1 MPYAVTHVIFAL
13 VIADVIRDYVVR
25 DKKKFP
31 LHYVLIAGIAG
42 LLPDIDILF
51 DWFSAG
57 EPIHRLLTHTI
68 FLPLYFLLLA
78 LATRKVKSKTLG
90 KHKMKWSGVFYMLA
104 LGTLVHLLLDGFLA
118 GMVYPLAP
126 FSEFAF
132 GLGLASQAI
141 QGVSAN
147 DFLAGVD
154 AIILM
159 AWFVHEEVKHKIS
172 DFI

>member
-57 EPIHRLLTHTI
+57 
-68 FLPLYFLLLA
+68 
-78 LATRKVKSKTLG
+78 
-90 KHKMKWSGVFYMLA
+90 
-104 LGTLVHLLLDGFLA
+104 
-118 GMVYPLAP
+118 
-126 FSEFAF
+126 
-132 GLGLASQAI
+132 
-141 QGVSAN
+141 
-147 DFLAGVD
+147 
-154 AIILM
+154 
-159 AWFVHEEVKHKIS
+159 
-172 DFI
+172 

>member
-13 VIADVIRDYVVR
+13 VIADVIRDYVVK

-31 LHYVLIAGIAG
+31 LHYVLIAGVAG

-51 DWFSAG
+51 DWFSSG

-68 FLPLYFLLLA
+68 FLPLYFLLIA
-78 LATRKVKSKTLG
+78 FAVRKVKSKTLA
-90 KHKMKWSGVFYMLA
+90 KHKMRWSGVFYMLA
-104 LGTLVHLLLDGFLA
+104 LGTLVHFLLDGILV
-118 GMVYPLAP
+118 GQVYPFSP
-126 FSEFAF
+126 FSELAW
-132 GLGLASQAI
+132 GLNLASQAI

-154 AIILM
+154 AIILLG
-159 AWFVHEEVKHKIS
+159 WLVHEEVKHKIS